1 MPNTHRATKAQLHV
15 KATTTVKDRTTD
27 LLRSELFVGGFVV
40 TRSKKIRP
48 FYLPRAVSFTQGDA
62 EDKRMILAQ
71 STDDATKFRPRLY
84 PQTITANVIVPLK
97 DAGDIPDIWL
107 KNVGTPS
114 LPLTSPARQKKWRTH
129 YPPKTAPGAS

>member
-1 MPNTHRATKAQLHV
+1 M
-15 KATTTVKDRTTD
+15 KDRTTD

-40 TRSKKIRP
+40 TRSKKILP
-48 FYLPRAVSFTQGDA
+48 IYLPRAISFTQGDA

-97 DAGDIPDIWL
+97 DVGNIPDIWL
-107 KNVGTPS
+107 KNVGDTFTAADLADKAKEVADA
-114 LPLTSPARQKKWRTH
+114 LPA
-129 YPPKTAPGAS
+129 KTAPGAS